1 MEKVT
6 GFEIPADDMKRAQKF
21 LKNVFG
27 WEFEEWEGDY
37 AHIKTVEMDKNWVPK
52 EKGAIN
58 GGMYKR
64 ETKKDKPMVVVT
76 VPSIDKYLA
85 KVKKAGGKVTAEKE
99 EAGEWGYWAEIE
111 DTEGNGYELW
121 EEKD

>member
-21 LKNVFG
+21 LKSVFG

-37 AHIKTVEMDKNWVPK
+37 AHVKTVEMDKNWVPK

-58 GGMYKR
+58 GGMFKR
-64 ETKKDKPMVVVT
+64 ETKKRQGD
-76 VPSIDKYLA
+76 D
-85 KVKKAGGKVTAEKE
+85 
-99 EAGEWGYWAEIE
+99 
-111 DTEGNGYELW
+111 NGHGAF
-121 EEKD
+121 DR